1 MNEPKNSANSE
12 PPDADED
19 DDDAAT
25 KLSELP
31 SDLMFDDGNAPFEP
45 AAEDVEMVAPTPPP
59 PRPASAPESV
69 QIRALGPPALSGD
82 DIDVHGDTRLIQV
95 PNDPANAVANAANAA
110 NAGQGNPQATTQA
123 TNQNEQS
130 AQNAPQTPPPF
141 GVYPP
146 QQQPPQQQQPYAPQ
160 QQQPQQ
166 QQPQQANPA
175 GQQAYQ
181 PQQQGQSGQ
190 HAYEPASP
198 FAATA
203 YANPTNAPNTQQL
216 QGAGSQPQQRA
227 LGYAP
232 TAPSPFVVGPPAP
245 VAVQAKFA
253 PPYASP
259 SSGGAPASGIVWA
272 IGGILVGLVLLGIIA
287 FVLFWLLRS
296 N

>member
-31 SDLMFDDGNAPFEP
+31 SDLMFEDGNAPFGIIEP

-82 DIDVHGDTRLIQV
+82 DIDVHGDTRLLQV

-110 NAGQGNPQATTQA
+110 SAANAGQGAGNPQASTQGPG
-123 TNQNEQS
+123 QN
-130 AQNAPQTPPPF
+130 PPPF

-146 QQQPPQQQQPYAPQ
+146 QQQQYAPPQQQQQPQ
-160 QQQPQQ
+160 PHQHQPQQ
-166 QQPQQANPA
+166 QQPNPP
-175 GQQAYQ
+175 GQQPYQ
-181 PQQQGQSGQ
+181 PQQQQQGGQPGQ
-190 HAYEPASP
+190 YEPASP

-227 LGYAP
+227 LAYAP

-253 PPYASP
+253 PPYAAP
-259 SSGGAPASGIVWA
+259 GGGGPASGIVWA

-287 FVLFWLLRS
+287 FVLFWLLRGA
-296 N
+296 